1 MIAAIG
7 RYRGAPDLA
16 GRETSDAWL
25 GRTVQ
30 WNIRIA
36 NSGGAE
42 RCDTTYGSAMG
53 AVGDICQEI
62 ALHSPTDV
70 RLCAHGNNTC

>member
-1 MIAAIG
+1 MIAAVG
-7 RYRGAPDLA
+7 RYPGAPDLI

-30 WNIRIA
+30 WNIRDA

-42 RCDTTYGSAMG
+42 RWSTAYGGEMVE
-53 AVGDICQEI
+53 VGNIC
-62 ALHSPTDV
+62 
-70 RLCAHGNNTC
+70 